1 MTVGK
6 LYHITPQFYLRV
18 TKTFNRNKLLKN
30 MTKKDPSYKKPQ
42 DPKSF
47 GAFLKKRAPIYLGL
61 IGLFFIFAYPAITEK
76 NLDSILDD
84 SFDGN
89 DRIAVDMIKFYSGQ
103 NDTGITIFEVIE
115 EKINEKYEGVK
126 IFDDENTS
134 ATFFVESIPPFLE
147 AKNEFTHQVI
157 FTFNT
162 DGNQP
167 IIYNWFVNIENGEIS
182 PIDDDTKNIQQTVD
196 YYD

>member
-1 MTVGK
+1 MV
-6 LYHITPQFYLRV
+6 
-18 TKTFNRNKLLKN
+18 
-30 MTKKDPSYKKPQ
+30 KKDPNYKKPQ

-61 IGLFFIFAYPAITEK
+61 LGLFFIFAYPALTEN
-76 NLDSILDD
+76 NLSSIIDD
-84 SFDGN
+84 SFVGN
-89 DRIAVDMIKFYSGQ
+89 ERIAVDLVKFYSGP

-115 EKINEKYEGVK
+115 EKINEKYEGIK

-134 ATFFVESIPPFLE
+134 ATFFVEPIPPFLD
-147 AKNEFTHQVI
+147 ANDEFTHQVI

-162 DGNQP
+162 EGNLP
-167 IIYNWFVNIENGEIS
+167 IVLTWFVNIENGEIS

-196 YYD
+196 YSD